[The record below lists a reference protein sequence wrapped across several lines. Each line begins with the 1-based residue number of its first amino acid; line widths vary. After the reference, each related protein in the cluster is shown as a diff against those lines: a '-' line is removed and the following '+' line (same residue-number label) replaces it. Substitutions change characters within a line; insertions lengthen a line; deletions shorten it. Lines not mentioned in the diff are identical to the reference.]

1 MAKVRNILFIMC
13 DQLRADYLSCYGH
26 KTLQTPHIDS
36 LAKRGVRF
44 DRAYC
49 QSPNCGPSRAS
60 FYSGRY
66 VFSHG
71 ATWNFIPL
79 PVGEQSMGD
88 YLRAAGMRVAV
99 VGKTHMYADRD
110 GMARLLITP
119 DSDRGQYLA
128 EAGFEPYARDD
139 GIHPD
144 SKVNP
149 KLAYNAYLRSHG
161 MDGANPW
168 HTWANAGVDE
178 NGEVASGWYFRNA
191 HRPTRAPDEHSETAY
206 VTHRAMDFIREQGEK
221 PWLLHLSYIKPHWP
235 YIAQAPYHDMYKRED
250 VQAPIRGEH
259 ERQDDHPVYAGYR
272 QHPEGVAFSR
282 DADRFNVIPAYMGLV
297 KQVDDYIGKLLAFL
311 KEQGRLD
318 DTMIVFTAD
327 HSDYLGDHW
336 LGEKEFMYEQ
346 GGRVPMIVADPSA
359 PQAHGAVSNALVE
372 AIDLLPTFVET
383 MGLPVPYYWLEGKS
397 LRPLLDKSASS
408 VREVA
413 ISELDY
419 AIYGAARALKLQPR
433 QARMVMAR
441 SARYKY
447 VHFDGLPPQLFDMHN
462 DPHELKDLGRDANH
476 ASVRD
481 EHLGYIF
488 DWMRQRRN
496 RITISDEDIM
506 KRATPAAAGGVI
518 IGEW

>member
-1 MAKVRNILFIMC
+1 
-13 DQLRADYLSCYGH
+13 
-26 KTLQTPHIDS
+26 
-36 LAKRGVRF
+36 
-44 DRAYC
+44 
-49 QSPNCGPSRAS
+49 
-60 FYSGRY
+60 
-66 VFSHG
+66 
-71 ATWNFIPL
+71 
-79 PVGEQSMGD
+79 
-88 YLRAAGMRVAV
+88 
-99 VGKTHMYADRD
+99 
-110 GMARLLITP
+110 
-119 DSDRGQYLA
+119 
-128 EAGFEPYARDD
+128 
-139 GIHPD
+139 
-144 SKVNP
+144 
-149 KLAYNAYLRSHG
+149 
-161 MDGANPW
+161 
-168 HTWANAGVDE
+168 
-178 NGEVASGWYFRNA
+178 
-191 HRPTRAPDEHSETAY
+191 
-206 VTHRAMDFIREQGEK
+206 
-221 PWLLHLSYIKPHWP
+221 
-235 YIAQAPYHDMYKRED
+235 
-250 VQAPIRGEH
+250 
-259 ERQDDHPVYAGYR
+259 
-272 QHPEGVAFSR
+272 
-282 DADRFNVIPAYMGLV
+282 
-297 KQVDDYIGKLLAFL
+297 
-311 KEQGRLD
+311 
-318 DTMIVFTAD
+318 
-327 HSDYLGDHW
+327 
-336 LGEKEFMYEQ
+336 
-346 GGRVPMIVADPSA
+346 
-359 PQAHGAVSNALVE
+359 VE